1 MMSNRDSLRK
11 FFAWTLVFLY
21 QGFVSDAY
29 APPFYA
35 INKDLESGVK
45 AELPEGNNSIDYVT
59 DQDIITQV
67 QQSGFSESQEAAS
80 VITLCPDGQYVAAC
94 GNYRVGFNWLKS
106 AKVPDGTTQTESPTV
121 STPVSH
127 SINYKTTGN
136 YYISNDILD
145 LYEQMRI
152 FFKKTE
158 DPISILSIDEEGH
171 IAPALYSQYSSDR
184 EAILNNVCHPRKYD
198 RKCVPCPNG
207 ANVPKSTVE
216 LDSNNLV
223 IQGSWDFHTF
233 ADCYMQ
239 EFEDTTGTYFYVPD
253 NVNFDIADLDSPTT
267 VAQCYYTNT
276 NAIDTLNGDEIG
288 TLVFGLY
295 VKGATATDAVIS
307 LPTNLMVSY

>member
-29 APPFYA
+29 APPVYVV
-35 INKDLESGVK
+35 NNDLESSVK
-45 AELPEGNNSIDYVT
+45 AELYADNNSIDDVT

-67 QQSGFSESQEAAS
+67 QQSGFSESREAAS
-80 VITLCPDGQYVAAC
+80 VITLCPAGQYVAAC
-94 GNYRVGFNWLKS
+94 GNYRVGFNWLKP
-106 AKVPDGTTQTESPTV
+106 AKVPKGTTTG
-121 STPVSH
+121 STSVSH
-127 SINYKTTGN
+127 SITYKTTGN

-158 DPISILSIDEEGH
+158 NLISISSIDEEGN
-171 IAPALYSQYSSDR
+171 IAPASYSQYSSDR

-207 ANVPKSTVE
+207 ANVLKSTVE

-223 IQGSWDFHTF
+223 IQGSWNFHTF

-253 NVNFDIADLDSPTT
+253 NVNFDTADLESPTT

-295 VKGATATDAVIS
+295 VRGATATDAVIS
-307 LPTNLMVSY
+307 LPTNLSVSY

>member
-29 APPFYA
+29 APTFYA
-35 INKDLESGVK
+35 VNNDLESSLK
-45 AELPEGNNSIDYVT
+45 AELPFDKTSIDGVT
-59 DQDIITQV
+59 DQDIITLV

-106 AKVPDGTTQTESPTV
+106 AKVPDGTTQTAGT
-121 STPVSH
+121 TASH

-207 ANVPKSTVE
+207 ANVPKSTVK

-239 EFEDTTGTYFYVPD
+239 KFEDTTGTYFYVPD

-307 LPTNLMVSY
+307 LPTNLRVSY